1 MDGNGTTPNGLYSLT
16 TTVHDWRI
24 LVTDSR
30 RGVAMAVAMVDNTA
44 TGPAPLPATEAKPST
59 YMIPQLI
66 KVDNGLVTRVEGMV
80 KWMPFG
86 YSSVWAQDLNNVP
99 NR

>member
-1 MDGNGTTPNGLYSLT
+1 MDGNGTAPNGLYSLT
-16 TTVHDWRI
+16 ITVHDWRI

-30 RGVAMAVAMVDNTA
+30 RGVVRAVAIVDNTA
-44 TGPAPLPATEAKPST
+44 TGPAPLSATEAIPGT

-66 KVDNGLVTRVEGMV
+66 KVDKGLITRVEGMV

-86 YSSVWAQDLNNVP
+86 YNSAWA
-99 NR
+99 